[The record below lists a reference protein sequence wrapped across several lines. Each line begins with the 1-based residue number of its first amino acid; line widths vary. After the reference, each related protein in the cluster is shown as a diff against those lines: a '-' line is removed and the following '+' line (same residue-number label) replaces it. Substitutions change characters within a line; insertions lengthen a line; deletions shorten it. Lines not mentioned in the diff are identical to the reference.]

1 MDTKA
6 LRQKILDLAIHGK
19 LVPQDPNDEPAS
31 VLLERIKAEKE
42 RLIKEGKIKR
52 SKKSAKS
59 SDTPHYENVPFEVP
73 NSWVWCRLEDIA
85 YVASGSTPDKTCFVE
100 NGVPY
105 IKMYNLRNQKIDFAY
120 HPQYITEEVHNGKL
134 QRSRTEVGD
143 LIMNIV
149 GPPLGKLAIIPT
161 TLPQANFNQAAIL
174 IRPYKFKE
182 VLVSYLK
189 VYLEEMSEI
198 NSIATRGSAGQVNI
212 SLTQSQN
219 MRIPIPP
226 LNEVRRIIEEVS
238 KYDILIDSL
247 KQNITDIQNLI
258 AYTKS
263 KIFDLAIHG
272 KLVPQDP
279 NDEPAIEL
287 LKRINP
293 EFTPCDNGHYSSMI
307 ANGYYDYTNT
317 NPRNGYVSGTNHQN
331 PSLIIN
337 GGTFAGGLNTIKNDD
352 GAQLVINDGTFT
364 NMSQATVQ
372 NHHVAEIKGGTFNTT
387 GSAQY
392 VVDNEGHNGAANDLG
407 QMTISGGTLNGK
419 IYVVGAGASL
429 AVTGGTFSDPSA
441 LAYLG
446 DNADITVKL
455 DTDTRLAKT
464 MIVEKGAATIDLNN
478 HRLTADASATI
489 KIKENGDDVVVA
501 VAVKDGAKVMV
512 KNGNIGD
519 SSNKLSYGVYAFGK
533 ADVTL
538 NNVGFSEMVIYA
550 YNGAGKLAATDCIFK
565 GWLSGWHHGGTFAGC
580 TFTIGKAWYPAAIC
594 YGSTTFTNCK
604 FFKNEVDADVYDDD
618 NKADSDGYYRCCYVV
633 AQCNPSNSIGFTNC
647 KFIDESNTETGSVAI
662 DNHPFHACGWGNGTA
677 ANYNVTVDNA
687 VVTSQCSDKTK
698 TSNENK

>member
-1 MDTKA
+1 MSNTWFR
-6 LRQKILDLAIHGK
+6 LRRGFFLSFF
-19 LVPQDPNDEPAS
+19 P
-31 VLLERIKAEKE
+31 
-42 RLIKEGKIKR
+42 
-52 SKKSAKS
+52 
-59 SDTPHYENVPFEVP
+59 SDTPHYENVPFELP

-85 YVASGSTPDKTCFVE
+85 YVVSGSTPDKTCFVE

-161 TLPQANFNQAAIL
+161 TLPQANFNQAAVL

-263 KIFDLAIHG
+263 KILDLAIHG

-293 EFTPCDNGHYSSMI
+293 DFTPCDNGHYPVGWIETILGELFSH
-307 ANGYYDYTNT
+307 NT
-317 NPRNGYVSGTNHQN
+317 GK
-331 PSLIIN
+331 
-337 GGTFAGGLNTIKNDD
+337 ALN
-352 GAQLVINDGTFT
+352 
-364 NMSQATVQ
+364 
-372 NHHVAEIKGGTFNTT
+372 
-387 GSAQY
+387 
-392 VVDNEGHNGAANDLG
+392 
-407 QMTISGGTLNGK
+407 
-419 IYVVGAGASL
+419 
-429 AVTGGTFSDPSA
+429 
-441 LAYLG
+441 
-446 DNADITVKL
+446 
-455 DTDTRLAKT
+455 
-464 MIVEKGAATIDLNN
+464 
-478 HRLTADASATI
+478 
-489 KIKENGDDVVVA
+489 
-501 VAVKDGAKVMV
+501 
-512 KNGNIGD
+512 
-519 SSNKLSYGVYAFGK
+519 SSNKEG
-533 ADVTL
+533 
-538 NNVGFSEMVIYA
+538 
-550 YNGAGKLAATDCIFK
+550 IFK
-565 GWLSGWHHGGTFAGC
+565 DYLTTSNVYWNKFDFTAIKQMPFKESELNKCTVTKGDLLVCEGGDIGRSAIWNYDYDICIQNHIHRLRPKIDLCVPFYYYTFAYLKENNL
-580 TFTIGKAWYPAAIC
+580 IGGKGIGLLGLSSNALHKIEMPLPPLAEQQRIVQKIEELFSVLDNIQNAL
-594 YGSTTFTNCK
+594 
-604 FFKNEVDADVYDDD
+604 EV
-618 NKADSDGYYRCCYVV
+618 
-633 AQCNPSNSIGFTNC
+633 
-647 KFIDESNTETGSVAI
+647 
-662 DNHPFHACGWGNGTA
+662 
-677 ANYNVTVDNA
+677 
-687 VVTSQCSDKTK
+687 
-698 TSNENK
+698 